1 MGSQRIEFES
11 EAWYRAVA
19 EGRLGAVSD
28 GRWMRREDVPPHRP
42 AARYPE
48 PMVPPV
54 TARRPHSYR

>member
-1 MGSQRIEFES
+1 MDSQRIEFES

-42 AARYPE
+42 VAHYPE
-48 PMVPPV
+48 AMPPV
-54 TARRPHSYR
+54 TARRPHPYR

>member
-28 GRWMRREDVPPHRP
+28 GRWMRRGYVPPHQP
-42 AARYPE
+42 VARYPE
-48 PMVPPV
+48 AMPPV
-54 TARRPHSYR
+54 AARRPHPYR